1 MIRRVHVA
9 DLHPGSIALPAAE
22 AHHVRDVL
30 RLEIGSPL
38 ELFNDTGQTAT
49 GIIKH
54 LNPANVVVEVESVKA
69 AVKGRAIRVI
79 VASAIP
85 KGDRADWMIEKLAEL
100 GVARFIPLA
109 AERSVVL
116 PAGRN
121 KIERWERTAIESAKQ
136 SRRAGV
142 MSIAALTPLEE
153 VVGSARGGWYLSTAG
168 DATPVRSAID
178 RGLSAELTLFIGP
191 EGGWTDGE
199 IVRMNAA
206 GLIGVSLTSTV
217 LRVETA
223 AVVAAALVLC
233 MATADG
239 HPQLGPSGTP
249 IKEIESNRFTE
260 THSPPNSDSAWPSSR

>member
-1 MIRRVHVA
+1 MLRRVHVT
-9 DLHPGSIALPAAE
+9 DLHPGTIVLPAAE
-22 AHHVRDVL
+22 GHHVRDVL

-38 ELFNDTGQTAT
+38 ELFDDAGQSAI

-54 LNPANVVVEVESVKA
+54 LNSANVVVEVESISLAPVSA
-69 AVKGRAIRVI
+69 ATSVI

-136 SRRAGV
+136 SRRSGV
-142 MSIAALTPLEE
+142 MSIAGLTPLDD
-153 VVGSARGGWYLSTAG
+153 VIQSVATGWYLSTAIN
-168 DATPVRSAID
+168 AMPARSAIE
-178 RGLSAELTLFIGP
+178 RGLPKELTLFIGP

-199 IVRMNAA
+199 IARMNAA
-206 GLIGVSLTSTV
+206 GLTGVSLTSTV

-223 AVVAAALVLC
+223 AVAAAVVVVC
-233 MATADG
+233 FANADD
-239 HPQLGPSGTP
+239 
-249 IKEIESNRFTE
+249 R
-260 THSPPNSDSAWPSSR
+260 

>member
-1 MIRRVHVA
+1 M
-9 DLHPGSIALPAAE
+9 
-22 AHHVRDVL
+22 RDVL

-38 ELFNDTGQTAT
+38 ELFNDAGQTAT

-69 AVKGRAIRVI
+69 AVDGQAIRVI

-136 SRRAGV
+136 SRRSGV
-142 MSIAALTPLEE
+142 MSIAPLTPLDEAIE
-153 VVGSARGGWYLSTAG
+153 SAQSGWYLSTG
-168 DATPVRSAID
+168 DGAMPARTAIGRSF
-178 RGLSAELTLFIGP
+178 AEELAMFIGP

-199 IVRMNAA
+199 IARMNAA
-206 GLIGVSLTSTV
+206 GLTGVSLTSTV

-233 MATADG
+233 LTST
-239 HPQLGPSGTP
+239 LS
-249 IKEIESNRFTE
+249 KEV
-260 THSPPNSDSAWPSSR
+260 P